1 MQESF
6 SNIFVK
12 LNSLHSVNTK
22 CCIICVC
29 HYTYHDL
36 EQCFCAYGITTNKG
50 KRARERERARERAC
64 ARERE
69 RAGER
74 EREQEH
80 ECERGRVEGEA
91 VRGKNGQIDGEEISV
106 SGPPILEGQPIFPH

>member
-29 HYTYHDL
+29 HYTYRDL
-36 EQCFCAYGITTNKG
+36 LQCFCAYGITTNKG
-50 KRARERERARERAC
+50 ERESKREREC
-64 ARERE
+64 AREKE

-74 EREQEH
+74 ERENRREQASESDR
-80 ECERGRVEGEA
+80 ESTRAREGESK
-91 VRGKNGQIDGEEISV
+91 VR
-106 SGPPILEGQPIFPH
+106 P